1 MTMHKILLLGTAFWT
16 VLALPALGASPF
28 PDPALD
34 ASRAA
39 SKGKETAVLAGGC
52 FWSVEAVFEELHGV
66 NRVVAGL
73 SGGTRETASYEIVS
87 MGRTDHGEA
96 VQIAYDPAKITYG
109 QLLKVF
115 FSVAHDPTQRNRQG
129 PDIGRQY
136 RSAVF
141 YKDEEQKRIAEAYI
155 RQLDEAR
162 LFPAPIATEVIPLNG
177 FYAAEGYHQD
187 FVQRNRRNPY
197 VTAYALPKLQKL
209 KETYPEFLRKR

>member
-1 MTMHKILLLGTAFWT
+1 MTLPKVLLLGTALWT
-16 VLALPALGASPF
+16 GLALAAQDANPF
-28 PDPALD
+28 PEPALD
-34 ASRAA
+34 APRAVSKSR
-39 SKGKETAVLAGGC
+39 ETAVLLGGC
-52 FWSVEAVFEELHGV
+52 FWSVEAVFEELAGV
-66 NRVVAGL
+66 TRVVAGL

-141 YKDEEQKRIAEAYI
+141 YKNEEQKRIAEAYI
-155 RQLDEAR
+155 RQLQETQI
-162 LFPAPIATEVIPLNG
+162 FPSPIVTEVSPLTG
-177 FYAAEGYHQD
+177 FYAAESYHQD

-197 VTAYALPKLQKL
+197 VVAYALPKLQKL
-209 KETYPEFLRKR
+209 KEAYPELVRK